1 MFERYGDIGDVHIP
15 RDRRTSRSR
24 GFGFVRF
31 YDRRDADYAIE
42 RVDGRFVNG
51 RELRVSMAKYDRPID
66 ERSRDRY
73 RERRFKYF
81 FKFIK

>member
-15 RDRRTSRSR
+15 RDRRTSQSR

-42 RVDGRFVNG
+42 RVDGRRVNG

-66 ERSRDRY
+66 ERARDRH
-73 RERRFKYF
+73 RDRKYALF
-81 FKFIK
+81 NFYNH